1 MLGRAGW
8 ELLRGGLAVG
18 LSALLALVAGG
29 LAGCSACSA
38 PPTASGVVDQT
49 PASAVTVS
57 QPPSRGAAVALD
69 ASRSYAAVGSS
80 VDGGASSVGRLVA
93 PDAAPAAPAMPAGP
107 AGPAA
112 DFRDRVVYQIE
123 QLIGRDLRRLGDA
136 INAAYLSAGWQRSR
150 DATAEESRRAHAQAR
165 AWGFYLSAF
174 LARGRAER
182 FARRDLAAG
191 PLPEP
196 TAGVRVGPPRT
207 DWRPLQ
213 VAEAGGR
220 HAPGGSP
227 DGKGRLL
234 GAEEL
239 RQRVRHIDA
248 ELGALE
254 RTVRELSAQLDL
266 NERWIRGH
274 AQRAPAAREAAQ
286 SLVQSAEQALGA
298 AEAMLRQQAGR
309 LEALRR
315 ESRLRDRGTTAPQ
328 R

>member
-18 LSALLALVAGG
+18 VSALLGLVAGG

-38 PPTASGVVDQT
+38 PPTASGVADQGL
-49 PASAVTVS
+49 AAAVTVS
-57 QPPSRGAAVALD
+57 QPSSRGPAVAVD
-69 ASRSYAAVGSS
+69 ASRSYAAVGSP
-80 VDGGASSVGRLVA
+80 VDGGAGSVGQLAA
-93 PDAAPAAPAMPAGP
+93 PDATPAALARPAA
-107 AGPAA
+107 PAA

-123 QLIGRDLRRLGDA
+123 QLIGRNLRRLGDA
-136 INAAYLSAGWQRSR
+136 INAAYLSAGWQRGR

-207 DWRPLQ
+207 AWRPLQ
-213 VAEAGGR
+213 VAEAGGV
-220 HAPGGSP
+220 HAPGGP
-227 DGKGRLL
+227 LDGQGRLL

-239 RQRVRHIDA
+239 TQRVLHIDA

-254 RTVRELSAQLDL
+254 RTVEELNAQLDL

-274 AQRAPAAREAAQ
+274 AQRAPEAREAAQ
-286 SLVQSAEQALGA
+286 SLVQSAEQAIGA

-315 ESRLRDRGTTAPQ
+315 ESRLRDRGTTTP
-328 R
+328 RR